1 MRANALVVAVVVLAA
16 GVATTAAAAPRRA
29 ACMPGQ
35 TKVDGHSAMTFC
47 GPAKA
52 TVHVAG
58 KTLTFK
64 GGSCLKTGTSLTVNI
79 GTVVF
84 GIVKQKPSYFGL
96 DIGRYY
102 GAGKGTPAARRDGTY
117 GGGLVVV
124 RQHGLHYDL
133 NGGADTDVKVTLKKS
148 RTAGTFTGSTQFS
161 PRVKVSGSFS
171 C

>member
-1 MRANALVVAVVVLAA
+1 MRTKPLVVAAVVLGV
-16 GVATTAAAAPRRA
+16 GVAATAAAAPRRT
-29 ACMPGQ
+29 ACTAGQ
-35 TKVDGHSAMTFC
+35 TTVGGHSATVFC

-52 TVHVAG
+52 AVHVAG
-58 KTLTFK
+58 KTLAFK

-79 GTVVF
+79 GIVVF
-84 GIVKQKPSYFGL
+84 GVVKQKPSYFGL

-102 GAGKGTPAARRDGTY
+102 GANKGTPPAAKDGTY

-124 RQHGLHYDL
+124 RRQGLHYDL
-133 NGGADTDVKVTLKKS
+133 NGGADPDVKVTLKKN